1 VVSRQVG
8 RFISTAAALVAAI
21 TVALSAGPAAAAAA
35 KPKAP
40 PKPTAVQITGKTM
53 PNKVIIQQAAQP
65 QLFAQLVNSFSW
77 VEHETSST
85 YPLKTSALGPLYTVT
100 ILVKNA
106 PQHVYDVYP
115 QATGWPRIHRKAA
128 QPAGRTTDG
137 WYYATAT
144 LPEIMRIS
152 GAPIPRTQ
160 DVVAGGIGG
169 GLGEEKVADVDPVAN
184 VNQFLAEFRRLFL
197 LNGAVLVVILF
208 GLAGIAYL
216 IRRRV

>member
-8 RFISTAAALVAAI
+8 RFLSLAAALTAALGL
-21 TVALSAGPAAAAAA
+21 ALGAGPAAAAA
-35 KPKAP
+35 KPKPP
-40 PKPTAVQITGKTM
+40 PKPTAVQIASSTM
-53 PNKVIIQQAAQP
+53 TKKIIIQQQTQP
-65 QLFAQLVNSFSW
+65 ALFEQLVNSFSW
-77 VEHETSST
+77 IEHATSSASA
-85 YPLKTSALGPLYTVT
+85 LKSNALGPLYTVT

-128 QPAGRTTDG
+128 QPAGKTTDG

-152 GAPIPRTQ
+152 GAPLPRTL
-160 DVVAGGIGG
+160 DVVTGGIGG
-169 GLGEEKVADVDPVAN
+169 GLGQEKVADVDPVAN
-184 VNQFLAEFRRLFL
+184 VNEFLAEFQRLFL

-208 GLAGIAYL
+208 GLAGIAFL

>member
-8 RFISTAAALVAAI
+8 RFISLTAALAAALGL
-21 TVALSAGPAAAAAA
+21 ALGAGPAAAAA
-35 KPKAP
+35 KPKTP
-40 PKPTAVQITGKTM
+40 PKPTAVQIVSKSM
-53 PNKVIIQQAAQP
+53 PSKIVVDQKAQP
-65 QLFAQLVNSFSW
+65 ALFEQLVNSFSW
-77 VEHETSST
+77 VEHATSST
-85 YPLKTSALGPLYTVT
+85 YPLNSKALGPMYTVT
-100 ILVKNA
+100 ILAKNA

-128 QPAGRTTDG
+128 QPAGKTTDG

-152 GAPIPRTQ
+152 GAPLPRTL
-160 DVVAGGIGG
+160 DVVTGGIGG

-184 VNQFLAEFRRLFL
+184 VNEFLAEFRRLFL

-208 GLAGIAYL
+208 GLAGIAFL

>member
-8 RFISTAAALVAAI
+8 RFLSLAAALTAALGL
-21 TVALSAGPAAAAAA
+21 ALGAGPAAAAA
-35 KPKAP
+35 KPKPP
-40 PKPTAVQITGKTM
+40 PKPTAVQIASGTM
-53 PNKVIIQQAAQP
+53 TKKIIVQQQTQP
-65 QLFAQLVNSFSW
+65 ALFEQLVNSFSW
-77 VEHETSST
+77 IEHATSST
-85 YPLKTSALGPLYTVT
+85 SALKSNALGPLYTVT

-128 QPAGRTTDG
+128 QPAGKTTDG

-152 GAPIPRTQ
+152 GAPLPRTL
-160 DVVAGGIGG
+160 DVVTGGIGG
-169 GLGEEKVADVDPVAN
+169 GIGQEKVADVDPVAN
-184 VNQFLAEFRRLFL
+184 VNEFLAEFQRLFL

-208 GLAGIAYL
+208 GLAGIAFL